1 NVLVGAHR
9 LAAPGLGP
17 ALLWSASYR
26 ERERR
31 ARERGHALLKSLG
44 LGAVASQVAGQLPNR
59 DQKALALAMALA
71 TGAELVILDE
81 AQAGEIVAIIGPN
94 GAGKTSTLRALSGLV
109 RPSAGRIVFR
119 GVDIS
124 RWRAHRIV
132 TLGLSHAPEG
142 RRLFPQMTVLE
153 NLRMGAYRRR
163 DREAIERT
171 LAEVLE
177 RFPRLGERRRQLA
190 GTLSGGEQQMLTIG
204 RALMSSPTMLVLD
217 EPSFG
222 LAPLIVREIRTI
234 VESINRDRK
243 VAVLLVEQNARM

>member
-1 NVLVGAHR
+1 VLELTDLRVHYGNV
-9 LAAPGLGP
+9 AAVDGV
-17 ALLWSASYR
+17 SVTV
-26 ERERR
+26 EE
-31 ARERGHALLKSLG
+31 
-44 LGAVASQVAGQLPNR
+44 
-59 DQKALALAMALA
+59 
-71 TGAELVILDE
+71 
-81 AQAGEIVAIIGPN
+81 GEIVAIIGPN

-109 RPSAGRIVFR
+109 RASGGRVVFR

-124 RWRAHRIV
+124 RWRPHRIV
-132 TLGLSHAPEG
+132 ALGLSHAPEG
-142 RRLFPQMTVLE
+142 RRLFPQMTVIE

-163 DREAIERT
+163 DGLAIERS

-177 RFPRLGERRRQLA
+177 RFPRLAERRQQLA

-204 RALMSSPTMLVLD
+204 RALMSDPTMLVLD

-243 VAVLLVEQNARM
+243 VAVLLVEQNARMALAVAARAYVMETGRIVLSGPAAALRESPHVKTAYLGG